1 MADYDCDFCSYST
14 KCKRKYEE
22 LDCQFEAV
30 KTYSKEECL
39 KLFTKANEIM
49 KDINEFRLIDNEEI
63 FEDIIENFKWKL
75 EWEIINLVRNSTRE
89 EWEEL
94 INYE

>member
-1 MADYDCDFCSYST
+1 MGVLFMADYDCDFCSYST

-39 KLFTKANEIM
+39 KLFTKANEIY
-49 KDINEFRLIDNEEI
+49 K
-63 FEDIIENFKWKL
+63 
-75 EWEIINLVRNSTRE
+75 
-89 EWEEL
+89 
-94 INYE
+94 